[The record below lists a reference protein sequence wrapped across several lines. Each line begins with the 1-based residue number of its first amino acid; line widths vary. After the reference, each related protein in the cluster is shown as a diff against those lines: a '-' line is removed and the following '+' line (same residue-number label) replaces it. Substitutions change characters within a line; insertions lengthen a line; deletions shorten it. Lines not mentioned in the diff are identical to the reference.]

1 MTRCITQ
8 VSALVTGR
16 NDSSHT
22 SMAIHKNNLR
32 CLVIWRLAAVAVC
45 CIHTFLECLLSA
57 RFALPRRLDGDAV
70 LAVQRSGS
78 SASARWE
85 LTHRTHIWLLL
96 RLRRNGAT
104 RGACWKVTILAAP
117 CCIISRSLSRR
128 TEGVRRLR
136 RTAQIAFHCLRI
148 GLHVRVAAP
157 TLG

>member
-1 MTRCITQ
+1 MQYINMRIQTAHQVFRNVKKHLDAASCILASLQ
-8 VSALVTGR
+8 RSLSASSALP
-16 NDSSHT
+16 S
-22 SMAIHKNNLR
+22 
-32 CLVIWRLAAVAVC
+32 
-45 CIHTFLECLLSA
+45 
-57 RFALPRRLDGDAV
+57 RLDGDAI
-70 LAVQRSGS
+70 LAGQKSGG

-136 RTAQIAFHCLRI
+136 RTAQIALHFLRI
-148 GLHVRVAAP
+148 GLHVRIAAP